1 MARSSRSYALYLVSA
16 VLSFC
21 EKKAIGFQALSTS
34 YWRMAPVPVAEAS
47 VTMEVPAS
55 GDGKDSMTVSLKDIL
70 AVRKAA
76 STYGVQFRVTDWP
89 RLQGLTMA

>member
-34 YWRMAPVPVAEAS
+34 CWRTAPVPVSEAS
-47 VTMEVPAS
+47 GTMEVFAS
-55 GDGKDSMTVSLKDIL
+55 GDGKDSMTVSLRDFL
-70 AVRKAA
+70 AARKAA
-76 STYGVQFRVTDWP
+76 SASGVQLRVTD
-89 RLQGLTMA
+89 